1 MLWAS
6 TGRGV
11 AAVPKISGVKEHKAR
26 LNRLAGPE
34 MVRQVGAALYAA
46 GSLIETEAARSITE
60 GAVSG
65 KGHVPSKPGEAPKAD
80 THLLDRSI
88 ETNLVEPLRAEVSA
102 NAPYAV
108 PLEFGTSKMAARP
121 FMAPAAQ
128 RKRKEVVDLIQRAVS
143 KVVSGGK
150 VVP

>member
-1 MLWAS
+1 MVKI
-6 TGRGV
+6 TGR
-11 AAVPKISGVKEHKAR
+11 KEHLAR
-26 LNRLAGPE
+26 VNQLAGPE
-34 MVRQVGAALYAA
+34 LVRQVGAALYAA
-46 GSLIETEAARSITE
+46 GSLIETEAAHLITE

-65 KGHVPSKPGEAPKAD
+65 KGHVRSSPGQPPNAD

-108 PLEFGTSKMAARP
+108 ALEFGTSRMAARP
-121 FMAPAAQ
+121 FMAPASAN
-128 RKRKEVVDLIQRAVS
+128 KRKEVVDLIQRAVS
-143 KVVSGGK
+143 KIVSGKK

>member
-1 MLWAS
+1 MAKI
-6 TGRGV
+6 TG
-11 AAVPKISGVKEHKAR
+11 AKEHRAR

-46 GSLIETEAARSITE
+46 GSLIETEAAHLITE

-65 KGHVPSKPGEAPKAD
+65 KGHVPSKPGEPPNAD

-108 PLEFGTSKMAARP
+108 ALEFGTSKVVARP
-121 FMAPAAQ
+121 FMAHASAN
-128 RKRKEVVDLIQRAVS
+128 KRKEVVSLIQRAVS
-143 KVVSGGK
+143 KIVAGGK